1 MFKSSFQKIDHLGIA
16 VKSLKEALPLY
27 SKLLGTGATH
37 EETVPEQKVRAAF
50 VPVGETNL
58 ELLEATSDDSPIAR
72 FIAKKGEGIHH
83 ICFAVENI
91 EARLAECKK
100 NGIELIDQKPR
111 IGAHGKKIAFLHP
124 KSTGG
129 VLIEL
134 AEQPNK
140 GVTK

>member
-1 MFKSSFQKIDHLGIA
+1 MPAFKKVDHLGIA
-16 VKSLKEALPLY
+16 VKSLKETVAAYTRIFGYGPD
-27 SKLLGTGATH
+27 H
-37 EETVPEQKVRAAF
+37 EEIVADQKVKAAF
-50 VPVGETNL
+50 IPVGDTNL
-58 ELLEATSDDSPIAR
+58 ELLEATSDDSPIAK
-72 FIAKKGEGIHH
+72 FIAKKGEGLHH

-100 NGIELIDQKPR
+100 NGIGLIDKTPR

-134 AEQPNK
+134 AEKPK
-140 GVTK
+140 GAKS

>member
-1 MFKSSFQKIDHLGIA
+1 MSSFKKVDHLGIA
-16 VKSLKEALPLY
+16 VKSLTEAVDRY
-27 SKLLGTGATH
+27 RRILGYGPDH
-37 EETVPEQKVRAAF
+37 EETVPDQQVRAAF
-50 VPVGETNL
+50 ISVGETNL
-58 ELLEATSDDSPIAR
+58 ELLEATSEESPIAK
-72 FIAKKGEGIHH
+72 FIAKKGEGLHH

-134 AEQPNK
+134 AETPK
-140 GVTK
+140 GESQ